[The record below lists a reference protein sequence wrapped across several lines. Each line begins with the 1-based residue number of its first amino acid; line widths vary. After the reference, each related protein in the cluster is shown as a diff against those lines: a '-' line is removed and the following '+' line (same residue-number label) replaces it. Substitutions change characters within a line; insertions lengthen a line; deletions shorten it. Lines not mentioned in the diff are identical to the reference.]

1 MQKSIITLLL
11 IVCCFANSQAQDMLG
26 TWGSN
31 YGGVNS
37 AIQNPAFI
45 ANSKL
50 YFDINLVG
58 ANFGYYHN
66 DFYLEEADSYI
77 YDFLHKKKYGFPI
90 QAAKT
95 NYLTNNVPELEKAF
109 ISSRQMG
116 PGFMLNVG
124 RNAFA
129 VSFSTREFVSATGV
143 PDPIADLIKHGSATP
158 SIIAHGPFSLTKP
171 IRFAGMAWD
180 ETAFTYARV
189 LKSDT
194 KDIMT
199 LGATLKYMTSI
210 GGSYLYVK
218 NVEFSM
224 NSRNLLSVTNADARI
239 GMSIPVGYDQGKSDF
254 GYNSNYKFGK
264 GWGTDLGFTIQRNSE
279 THYVQRFSRLCEQEF
294 QQYEYRFAVSLI
306 DLGYITF
313 KNNAISGSLVNTKP
327 IIYNINNNQFFS
339 IQSAVDTIN
348 KRFNPA
354 DSSLTRK
361 KFSIYTPT
369 ALSFQYDKRITDNI
383 YVTAA
388 GIIGIPI
395 SKSAI
400 QRPSQLAIIP
410 RYESDIFEVS
420 LPISFYDYAK
430 PRLGISARILFLT
443 LGTDRLIS
451 LGGVHD
457 YYGYDFYAS
466 VRLNFMKIFRMNYIK
481 GQCYESSSHPC
492 Y

>member
-1 MQKSIITLLL
+1 MRKSIITLLL
-11 IVCCFANSQAQDMLG
+11 LVCCIINSQAQDMLG

-66 DFYLEEADSYI
+66 DFYLEETNSTM
-77 YDFLHKKKYGFPI
+77 YDFLHQKKYSFPK
-90 QAAKT
+90 QDAKT
-95 NYLTNNVPELEKAF
+95 NYLINNVPELEKAF

-116 PGFMLNVG
+116 PGFMLNIG

-129 VSFSTREFVSATGV
+129 VSFSAREAMSVSGL
-143 PDPIADLIKHGSATP
+143 PDPIANLIKHGIADS
-158 SIIAHGPFSLTKP
+158 SIIKHGPFSITKP
-171 IRFAGMAWD
+171 IKVAGMVWD

-194 KDIMT
+194 KDVMT
-199 LGATLKYMTSI
+199 LGVTVKYLTSM
-210 GGSYLYVK
+210 GGAYLYIK
-218 NVEFSM
+218 NVDFDM
-224 NSRNLLSVTNADARI
+224 NSKNMLSITNANASLGLSLPI
-239 GMSIPVGYDQGKSDF
+239 GYNQTKNDF
-254 GYNSNYKFGK
+254 GYNSSYKFGK
-264 GWGTDLGFTIQRNSE
+264 GFGTDLGFTIQHNTE
-279 THYVQRFSRLCEQEF
+279 IHYVQRFSRLCEQEF
-294 QQYEYRFAVSLI
+294 QQYDYRLAVSLI

-313 KNNAISGSLVNTKP
+313 KNNAISGTLTSKKQ
-327 IIYNINNNQFFS
+327 IDYNINKGYYT
-339 IQSAVDTIN
+339 IQGIVDTIN
-348 KRFNPA
+348 NYFNLA

-361 KFSIYTPT
+361 KFTIYTPT

-388 GIIGIPI
+388 AIIGIPI

-410 RYESDIFEVS
+410 RYESDIFEIS
-420 LPISFYDYAK
+420 MPLSFYDYTK
-430 PRLGISARILFLT
+430 PRLGLSARIFFLT
-443 LGTDRLIS
+443 VGTDRLLS
-451 LGGVHD
+451 LNGVHD

-466 VRLNFMKIFRMNYIK
+466 IRLNFMKLFRMNYIK
-481 GQCYESSSHPC
+481 GQCHESLTHPC

>member
-1 MQKSIITLLL
+1 MLKTIITLLL
-11 IVCCFANSQAQDMLG
+11 LVCCFVGSQAQDMLG

-50 YFDINLVG
+50 YFDINLIG

-66 DFYLEEADSYI
+66 DPYLEETDALTYEL
-77 YDFLHKKKYGFPI
+77 LHLKKYGFPV

-95 NYLTNNVPELEKAF
+95 NYYLNNEPEFENSF

-116 PGFMLNVG
+116 PSFMLNKG

-129 VSFSTREFVSATGV
+129 FSFSVREFVTATGI
-143 PDPIADLIKHGSATP
+143 PDAIGNLIKHGVADP
-158 SIIAHGPFSLTKP
+158 EVIAHGPYTFSNP

-180 ETAFTYARV
+180 ETAITYARV

-194 KDIMT
+194 KDVMT
-199 LGATLKYMTSI
+199 LGATVKYLTSI
-210 GGSYLYVK
+210 GGGYLYIQ
-218 NVEFSM
+218 NLELGM
-224 NSRNLLSVTNADARI
+224 TSRNMLSVTNSNASL
-239 GMSIPVGYDQGKSDF
+239 GFSLPVGYNQGKSDF

-264 GWGTDLGFTIQRNSE
+264 GFGTDLGFTFQHNSE
-279 THYVQRFSRLCEQEF
+279 YHYAQRFSKLCEQEF
-294 QQYEYRFAVSLI
+294 QQYDYRLAVSLI

-327 IIYNINNNQFFS
+327 INYDINNYEFFS

-361 KFSIYTPT
+361 KFTIYTPT
-369 ALSFQYDKRITDNI
+369 ALTVQYDKRITDNI

-388 GIIGIPI
+388 AIIGIAV

-400 QRPSQLAIIP
+400 ARPSQLAIIP

-420 LPISFYDYAK
+420 MPLSLYDYTK
-430 PRLGISARILFLT
+430 PRLGLSARIFFLT
-443 LGTDRLIS
+443 VGTDRLLS
-451 LGGVHD
+451 LNGVHD

-466 VRLNFMKIFRMNYIK
+466 IRLNFMKLFRMNYIK
-481 GQCYESSSHPC
+481 GECHESLKHPC

>member
-1 MQKSIITLLL
+1 
-11 IVCCFANSQAQDMLG
+11 MLG

-66 DFYLEEADSYI
+66 DPYLEETDALTYEL
-77 YDFLHKKKYGFPI
+77 LHLKKYGFPA
-90 QAAKT
+90 QDAKT
-95 NYLTNNVPELEKAF
+95 EYYLNNEPEFEKSF

-116 PGFMLNVG
+116 PAFMLNKG
-124 RNAFA
+124 RNSFA
-129 VSFSTREFVSATGV
+129 VSFSLREFVSATGI
-143 PDPIADLIKHGSATP
+143 PDAIGNLIKHGVADAAA
-158 SIIAHGPFSLTKP
+158 IAHGPYIFSNP
-171 IRFAGMAWD
+171 IRFAGMVWD

-194 KDIMT
+194 KDVMT
-199 LGATLKYMTSI
+199 FGATVKYLTST
-210 GGSYLYVK
+210 GGGYLYVK
-218 NVEFSM
+218 SLELGMTSPNM
-224 NSRNLLSVTNADARI
+224 LSISNANANI
-239 GMSIPVGYDQGKSDF
+239 GMSIPFGYNQGQSDF
-254 GYNSNYKFGK
+254 GYNANYKWGK
-264 GWGTDLGFTIQRNSE
+264 GFGTDLGFTIQRNTE
-279 THYVQRFSRLCEQEF
+279 NHYVQRFSRLCEQEF
-294 QQYEYRFAVSLI
+294 QEYDYRFAASVI

-313 KNNAISGSLVNTKP
+313 KSNAISGSLVTKKP
-327 IIYNINNNQFFS
+327 INYNINNYQFFS

-361 KFSIYTPT
+361 KFTIYTPT
-369 ALSFQYDKRITDNI
+369 ALSFQYDKRITDKI

-388 GIIGIPI
+388 AIIGIPI

-400 QRPSQLAIIP
+400 ARPSQLAIIP

-420 LPISFYDYAK
+420 MPLSLYDYTK
-430 PRLGISARILFLT
+430 PRLGIQARIFFLT
-443 LGTDRLIS
+443 LGTDRLLS
-451 LGGVHD
+451 LSGVHD

-466 VRLNFMKIFRMNYIK
+466 IRLNFMKIFRMNYIK
-481 GQCYESSSHPC
+481 GECHESLKHPC

>member
-1 MQKSIITLLL
+1 MQKSFITIL
-11 IVCCFANSQAQDMLG
+11 ILVSCFITSQAQDMLG

-31 YGGVNS
+31 YGGVS
-37 AIQNPAFI
+37 SVLQNPAFI

-50 YFDINLVG
+50 YFDVNIVG

-66 DFYLEEADSYI
+66 DSYLEESDSYM
-77 YDFLHKKKYGFPI
+77 YDFLHLKKYSFPI

-95 NYLTNNVPELEKAF
+95 NYLLNNEPDYEKTF
-109 ISSRQMG
+109 ITSRQMG
-116 PGFMLNVG
+116 PGFMLNIG

-129 VSFSTREFVSATGV
+129 VSFSVREFISATGL
-143 PDPIADLIKHGSATP
+143 PDPVANLIKHGTAVP
-158 SIIAHGPFSLTKP
+158 SVILKGPYSFTKP
-171 IRFAGMAWD
+171 IRLAGMVWD
-180 ETAFTYARV
+180 ETAFTYAHQ

-194 KDIMT
+194 KDFIT
-199 LGATLKYMTSI
+199 LGATLKYLTST
-210 GGSYLYVK
+210 GGAYLYVK
-218 NVEFSM
+218 NVDFTMKSQ
-224 NSRNLLSVTNADARI
+224 NILSVSNANASV
-239 GMSIPVGYDQGKSDF
+239 GMSIPLGYNQGKGELRYDP
-254 GYNSNYKFGK
+254 NYKFGK
-264 GWGTDLGFTIQRNSE
+264 GWGTDLGITIQRNSDN
-279 THYVQRFSRLCEQEF
+279 HYVQRFSKLCEQEF
-294 QQYEYRFAVSLI
+294 QQYDYRIAVSLI

-313 KNNAISGSLVNTKP
+313 KNNAISGSLVSTKP
-327 IIYNINNNQFFS
+327 IDYNINNNKFFT
-339 IQSAVDTIN
+339 IQGAVDTIN

-388 GIIGIPI
+388 AIIGIPV

-400 QRPSQLAIIP
+400 ARPSQLAIIP

-420 LPISFYDYAK
+420 MPLSFYDYTK
-430 PRLGISARILFLT
+430 PRLGLSARIFFLT
-443 LGTDRLIS
+443 LGTDRLLS
-451 LGGVHD
+451 LNGVHD

-466 VRLNFMKIFRMNYIK
+466 IRLNFMKIFRMNWIK
-481 GQCYESSSHPC
+481 GQCYESSKHPC